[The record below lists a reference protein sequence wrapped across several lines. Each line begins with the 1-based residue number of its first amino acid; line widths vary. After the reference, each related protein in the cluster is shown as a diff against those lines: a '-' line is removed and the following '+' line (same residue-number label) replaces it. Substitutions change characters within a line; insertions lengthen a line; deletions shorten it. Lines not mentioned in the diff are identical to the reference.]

1 MQAVQGYRPQA
12 PRTASVGAS
21 LVISGAIIA
30 ALVYASPNVVRE
42 TVKIFKT
49 TNYEDPLPP
58 PPAPQPLPKPEIKD
72 TPVESKIVSPKPI
85 VETRSETAVDTTRDI
100 PIVPPQPV
108 VVEKVGPPVVAD
120 PPKPVPLPLVPAAT
134 DPRYAGDFQ
143 PQYPSSELRA
153 EREGSVSV
161 RVLIGVEGRVKAV
174 EQVRATSP
182 AFFEATRRQ
191 ALAKWRFR
199 PATRGGVAEESW
211 KVLNVRF
218 KLDEAR

>member
-1 MQAVQGYRPQA
+1 MQTGQGYRPQA
-12 PRTASVGAS
+12 PRSASIGAS
-21 LVISGAIIA
+21 LVISSAIVA

-42 TVKIFKT
+42 VIKT
-49 TNYEDPLPP
+49 FPLQKFEDPLPP
-58 PPAPQPLPKPEIKD
+58 PPQPDPLPKPETK

-100 PIVPPQPV
+100 PIVPPQPI
-108 VVEKVGPPVVAD
+108 VVEKVGTPVVAD
-120 PPKPVPLPLVPAAT
+120 PPKPPPPLVPAGT

-153 EREGSVSV
+153 EREGTVSV
-161 RVLIGVEGRVKAV
+161 RVLIGVDGRVKAV

-218 KLDEAR
+218 TLDDAR